1 MNGRLSA
8 QIRSLVNLRTSELKE
23 KYIEVYGEEPSTN
36 NRENLLKRVAWR
48 MQANAEGGLTERA
61 RLRADALANDADVR
75 VRAPSVRNA
84 EPAPLAP
91 EVAALGTFRQP
102 AKCARP
108 AVGTIITKDYKGT
121 RIVVLVRADGFEWD
135 GRVYR
140 SLSAVANAATGNH
153 WNGNRFFGIDRGN
166 RLAASKP
173 TAGEVSA

>member
-8 QIRSLVNLRTSELKE
+8 QIRSLVNLSTAELKA
-23 KYIEVYGEEPSTN
+23 KHVDLFGEAPSTN

-61 RLRADALANDADVR
+61 RLRAAALANDADLR
-75 VRAPSVRNA
+75 VRAPSQWTV
-84 EPAPLAP
+84 EVAPLSP

-102 AKCARP
+102 PKFARP

-140 SLSAVANAATGNH
+140 SLSAVANAVTGNH
-153 WNGNRFFGIDRGN
+153 WNGNRFFGIGQ
-166 RLAASKP
+166 ASP
-173 TAGEVSA
+173 TATAATQAEAVTA